1 MNFAIGWD
9 NTVPAIAPHKRK
21 IKRKA
26 MEATTTVE
34 SVVKARPSGLLTKR
48 MKIALQMSTNDIS
61 NRMMR
66 NKGKISKL
74 LRLSICLMLMF
85 CAWGSQL
92 SAQAGNLDL
101 AFNPG
106 MGANNEV
113 HAVAIQSDGKI
124 LIGGAFTH
132 YAGTPRNR
140 IARLN
145 TDGSLDLTFN
155 PGTGCNGN
163 VYAIALQSD
172 GKIVLGGAFTTFSGG
187 PRNGMV
193 RLNANGSIDTGFTIG
208 AGFGNGR
215 VASIS
220 IQTNGYFVVGGTFTT
235 FDGVGRNRILRL
247 NAGGGLDT
255 SFNPGFGA
263 NNNVWTTAIQTDG
276 KILIGGIFT
285 NYNGVNRDRIARL
298 NADGT
303 LDTGFANGPAFNDG
317 VLCIR
322 IQSDG
327 KIVAGGQFTNYAG
340 TIRNRIARITAT
352 GGLDATFSPAGTG
365 FNNRVHAISIQSNGK
380 FVVGGAFVTYNGIG
394 RSGIAR
400 LNANGTLDLTF
411 GPGPGFNV
419 WVFTV
424 ALQTDGKTVAGGTFT
439 SFNGTGRNRIAR
451 LMYRAECDMVTCVGR
466 GLTFTPTAT
475 NGLAYAWNFGD
486 NSSSSQPAPNH
497 TYVTAGTY
505 TVNLQL
511 TDANG
516 CISTQSQKVCVFPK
530 VILNAIS
537 MNPSCNT
544 VNNGMI
550 DLTVSGGAPGTTFTY
565 QWSSGQTTQ
574 DISGLGAGTYTVTVT
589 DMETGCSQVLSTAL
603 SVPIPPKYGIA
614 GQSGFCQGGSATLD
628 AGLGYSSYLWSTG
641 ATTQTITVSAAGTYS
656 VTVTTLAGCQ
666 FTASKTV
673 VMYPLPAVAINYSPS
688 GCTGVN
694 GTLATTP
701 SFVSY
706 AWSTG
711 PTTPTINV
719 TQKGPYSVTV
729 TDANGCTNSATIQV
743 NPSSTCPTPGRL
755 PVTAITNS
763 SATLN
768 WTAVPCAVSY
778 TVQYRKVGTIPPGT
792 TVTVPAPATSVTVT
806 GLTAGTQ
813 YEWRINTD
821 CGQGPSSAWSS
832 YGQFTTPFAKAA
844 AVSAEASAPEPTLF
858 PNPNDGK
865 FTVKY
870 DATEMGEVEVCV
882 WDINGK
888 RVYCEKKVTTEGENS
903 WDMDFQLSSG
913 VYFFRIE
920 PLTQGASEPKRIK
933 FVVE

>member
-1 MNFAIGWD
+1 
-9 NTVPAIAPHKRK
+9 
-21 IKRKA
+21 
-26 MEATTTVE
+26 
-34 SVVKARPSGLLTKR
+34 
-48 MKIALQMSTNDIS
+48 MSKNDIS
-61 NRMMR
+61 DRMMR
-66 NKGKISKL
+66 NNGKISKL
-74 LRLSICLMLMF
+74 LRLSICLMLMV
-85 CAWGSQL
+85 CAGSQL
-92 SAQAGNLDL
+92 RAQAGSLDL

-106 MGANNEV
+106 TGANGDV
-113 HAVAIQSDGKI
+113 HAVAIQPDGKI
-124 LIGGAFTH
+124 LIGGTFTQ
-132 YAGTPRNR
+132 YAGTARNR

-145 TDGSLDLTFN
+145 TDGTLDLTFN
-155 PGTGCNGN
+155 PGTGCNGT
-163 VYAIALQSD
+163 VYAIAIQSD
-172 GKIVLGGAFTTFSGG
+172 GKIVLGGAFTTYSGS
-187 PRNGMV
+187 PRNGMA

-208 AGFGNGR
+208 SGFGNGR

-220 IQTNGYFVVGGTFTT
+220 IQPNGFFVVGGTFTT

-247 NAGGGLDT
+247 NASGGLDT
-255 SFNPGFGA
+255 SFNPGSGA
-263 NNNVWTTAIQTDG
+263 NNNVSATAIQTDG
-276 KILIGGIFT
+276 KILIGGIFIAF
-285 NYNGVNRDRIARL
+285 NGVNRNRIARL
-298 NADGT
+298 NANGT
-303 LDTGFANGPAFNDG
+303 LDTGFANGNGFDDG

-327 KIVAGGQFTNYAG
+327 KIVAGGLFTNYVG
-340 TIRNRIARITAT
+340 TARSRMARLTTT
-352 GGLDATFSPAGTG
+352 GALDATFNPGSG
-365 FNNRVHAISIQSNGK
+365 FNTTVHAISIQGDGK
-380 FVVGGAFVTYNGIG
+380 FVVGGAFTLFNGVARNRIV
-394 RSGIAR
+394 R
-400 LNANGTLDLTF
+400 LNANGTLDASF
-411 GPGPGFNV
+411 GPGTGFNSGV
-419 WVFTV
+419 NAV
-424 ALQTDGKTVAGGTFT
+424 ALQSDGKTVAGGTFT
-439 SFNGTGRNRIAR
+439 LFNGTGRNRIAR
-451 LMYRAECDMVTCVGR
+451 LLYRAECDMVTCVGR
-466 GLTFTPTAT
+466 GLTFTPAAI

-486 NSSSSQPAPNH
+486 NSSSSQQAPTH
-497 TYVTAGTY
+497 TYGIAGTY

-530 VILNAIS
+530 VVLSAIS

-589 DMETGCSQVLSTAL
+589 DMETGCSQTLSTTLTA
-603 SVPIPPKYGIA
+603 PIPPKYGIA
-614 GQSGFCQGGSATLD
+614 GQSGFCQGGSVTLD
-628 AGLGYSSYLWSTG
+628 AGLGYSNYLWSTG

-666 FTASKTV
+666 STASKTV
-673 VMYPLPAVAINYSPS
+673 VMYPLPAVAINYSPL

-743 NPSSTCPTPGRL
+743 NPSSSCPTPGGL
-755 PVTAITNS
+755 PVTANNNS

-768 WTAVPCAVSY
+768 WIAVPCAVGY
-778 TVQYRKVGTIPPGT
+778 TIQYRKVGTIPPGT
-792 TVTVPAPATSVTVT
+792 TVTVAAPATSVTIT

-813 YEWRINTD
+813 YQWRINTD
-821 CGQGPSSAWSS
+821 CGQGPASAWSV
-832 YGQFTTPFAKAA
+832 YYQFSTPFAKAA

-870 DATEMGEVEVCV
+870 DAAEMGEVEVCV
-882 WDINGK
+882 WDMNGK
-888 RVYCEKKVTTEGENS
+888 RVYCEKKSTNEGENT
-903 WDMDFQLSSG
+903 WDMDFQLASG

-920 PLTQGASEPKRIK
+920 PLTQGMSEPKRIK